1 MKKKLSILII
11 LISLTL
17 VTFAKKDINA
27 WKQEKKL
34 EQQYQVFKDNL
45 NFWNGNYFLS
55 PEQMNEFYGAL
66 TDTIVGLEQEIEKGL
81 EKIDQQ
87 KQELDARQALINDT
101 QQKLDESERLQN
113 AISVL
118 GMSINKTFYSTVMY
132 LFILGVLVIA
142 GLVYMLFKKSNKTT
156 RQTKKEYAEL
166 KAEYEDHKKQ
176 ALDRYTKIN
185 MELHKTRM
193 ELQKK

>member
-11 LISLTL
+11 LFSLTL
-17 VTFAKKDINA
+17 VTFAKKDTNA
-27 WKQEKKL
+27 WKQENKL

-66 TDTIVGLEQEIEKGL
+66 ADTIVGLEQEIENGL

-87 KQELDARQALINDT
+87 KQELDARQSLINDT
-101 QQKLDESERLQN
+101 QQKLDDSERLQN

-118 GMSINKTFYSTVMY
+118 GISINKTLYSTVMY
-132 LFILGVLVIA
+132 LFILGVLVLA
-142 GLVYMLFKKSNKTT
+142 GFIYLLFKKSNKTT

-176 ALDRYTKIN
+176 SLDRYTKIN